1 MAEARPIRPSRGWVL
16 LALVVLALSAS
27 AAYAYLFTDAAV
39 QEERMVVSHYG
50 NWAAV
55 AFALAFFSIFV
66 LGFLRSPRRRDW
78 RHLGLAEAYLV
89 ALFTEMFGLPLTIYL
104 IGSVLGVKLGLSGLE
119 GHLWILAIGSGLA
132 AVLLAAGVLGGFALA
147 DDGGVMQQLMG
158 HDAYAA
164 MVNQMRAVL
173 GNERAD
179 QMLAS
184 CETAMASSD
193 QGAMPNSMQ
202 RMMSGMGS
210 MMGSR

>member
-1 MAEARPIRPSRGWVL
+1 MIV
-16 LALVVLALSAS
+16 
-27 AAYAYLFTDAAV
+27 
-39 QEERMVVSHYG
+39 
-50 NWAAV
+50 
-55 AFALAFFSIFV
+55 
-66 LGFLRSPRRRDW
+66 
-78 RHLGLAEAYLV
+78 
-89 ALFTEMFGLPLTIYL
+89 
-104 IGSVLGVKLGLSGLE
+104 
-119 GHLWILAIGSGLA
+119 AIGSGLA
-132 AVLLAAGVLGGFALA
+132 AVLLAAGVLGGIALA
-147 DDGGVMQQLMG
+147 DDGGVMQRLMG

-193 QGAMPNSMQ
+193 QGTMQNSMQ